1 MRNIKLV
8 LEYDGTGY
16 NGWQKQK
23 HGLTIQDKLDKAI
36 RTLTKEEVETL
47 GSSRTDSGV
56 HARGYVVN
64 FKTDSSI
71 PAERFKYALN
81 TKLPDDIL
89 VVSSEEVS
97 LDFHARYSSK
107 GKMYS
112 YTIRNNE
119 IPTVIG
125 KNFFYNYEKKLDIEA
140 IRLAAQYFLGTHD
153 FKAFQNKGGSVK
165 TSVRTITKLDIE
177 VNDDIIKFYVAGN
190 GFLYNMVRIMVGT
203 LIMVGIHKI
212 EPSDVKKI
220 ILDGIRQ
227 QAGKPA
233 PACGLCLEKV
243 FY

>member
-8 LEYDGTGY
+8 LEYDGTSY

-23 HGLTIQDKLDKAI
+23 HGMTVQDKLNKAI
-36 RTLTKEEVETL
+36 KAVTKEEIETL

-56 HARGYVVN
+56 HARGYVAN
-64 FKTDSSI
+64 FRTDSRI
-71 PAERFKYALN
+71 PAERFKDALN

-97 LDFHARYSSK
+97 DEFHSRYSSK

-119 IPTVIG
+119 VPTVIG
-125 KNFFYNYEKKLDIEA
+125 RNYFYNYEKKLDIES
-140 IRLAAQYFLGTHD
+140 IRVAAQYFLGTHD

-165 TSVRTITKLDIE
+165 TTVRTINRLDIE

-190 GFLYNMVRIMVGT
+190 GFLYNMVRIIVGT

-220 ILDGIRQ
+220 ISDRIRLK
-227 QAGKPA
+227 AGKPA